1 MLASEGMLTRVMHST
16 DIAHTSSSL
25 PLSAKARRTADSP
38 INALIAAK
46 LANPDLVNFAAGLVD
61 EETLPVP
68 ETAAIT
74 ARIFA
79 DERRGQR
86 ALQYGTTLGLR
97 PLREA
102 LVAHL
107 ERLDG
112 RHVGDLGL
120 SADDI
125 LVSTG
130 SQQALYLIA
139 DVLLDPGDIVI
150 TANPS
155 YFVFTGALQSL
166 GARVLAVPM
175 DDDGMDVDAVDRL
188 LSDL

>member
-1 MLASEGMLTRVMHST
+1 MST
-16 DIAHTSSSL
+16 PL
-25 PLSAKARRTADSP
+25 PLRFSAKSARTADSP

-61 EETLPVP
+61 EGTLPV
-68 ETAAIT
+68 EEVASIT
-74 ARIFA
+74 RRVFG
-79 DERRGQR
+79 DPRRGRR

-102 LVAHL
+102 LIAHL
-107 ERLDG
+107 EGLDG

-120 SADDI
+120 SADDVLI
-125 LVSTG
+125 STG

-166 GARVLAVPM
+166 GA
-175 DDDGMDVDAVDRL
+175 D
-188 LSDL
+188 